1 MRYDKR
7 GISPLIATVLLVGFV
22 IVLAVLAW
30 VFFSDTLTQFQ
41 EKAGAECSAVDSSNS
56 EIGVSSC
63 VANQGNDVTITVANK
78 GQGIIDGFRTRLFNE
93 DGEGISITAKD
104 TFDPGDNRAYTLS
117 SADLSGTVK
126 KAQIIPFIIK
136 NKKLVVCDQN
146 LVEITC

>member
-41 EKAGAECSAVDSSNS
+41 EKAGAECTAVDSVNS

-63 VANQGNDVTITVANK
+63 VRDGNSVTLSVANK
-78 GQGIIDGFRTRLFNE
+78 GQGTIDGFRTRLFSGDE
-93 DGEGISITAKD
+93 AISITAKD
-104 TFDPGDNRAYTLS
+104 TFDAGDSRSYTTS
-117 SADLSGTVK
+117 STDLAGTVD
-126 KAQIIPFIIK
+126 KAQVIPFIIK
-136 NKKLVVCDQN
+136 DKKLVVCDQN
-146 LVEITC
+146 LVEIKC